1 MKLEC
6 NTVFHSRAGSKR
18 KVDNR
23 GDGRKL
29 EKWTS
34 SALLKQKRL
43 ARIINFG
50 ENRNQPSLN
59 PRIPHLEM
67 IASLLSRE
75 GAHTG
80 RGRRSASSF
89 DAKFKQGKA
98 DVLLL
103 ALKITLLLKS
113 FSNGNGDEIFSY
125 KTTSRFFKLCCDNS
139 SSHKMSNGWKFLWIS
154 FLGTTP

>member
-6 NTVFHSRAGSKR
+6 NTAFHSRARSKR
-18 KVDNR
+18 KVHSGGN
-23 GDGRKL
+23 GRNL
-29 EKWTS
+29 EKWNS

-50 ENRNQPSLN
+50 ENWNQPWLN

-67 IASLLSRE
+67 IASLLNRE

-80 RGRRSASSF
+80 RGRRSAAYF
-89 DAKFKQGKA
+89 GAKFKQGKA

-103 ALKITLLLKS
+103 ELSVMLLLKGTLRS
-113 FSNGNGDEIFSY
+113 DNGDVHENVAE
-125 KTTSRFFKLCCDNS
+125 K
-139 SSHKMSNGWKFLWIS
+139 
-154 FLGTTP
+154 

>member
-1 MKLEC
+1 M
-6 NTVFHSRAGSKR
+6 
-18 KVDNR
+18 
-23 GDGRKL
+23 
-29 EKWTS
+29 
-34 SALLKQKRL
+34 LKQKRL

-50 ENRNQPSLN
+50 ENRNQLPLN

-67 IASLLSRE
+67 IASLVSRE

-89 DAKFKQGKA
+89 GAKFKQGKA

-125 KTTSRFFKLCCDNS
+125 KTTSRFFKLCCDSS
-139 SSHKMSNGWKFLWIS
+139 SSHKMSNG
-154 FLGTTP
+154 

>member
-1 MKLEC
+1 M
-6 NTVFHSRAGSKR
+6 
-18 KVDNR
+18 
-23 GDGRKL
+23 
-29 EKWTS
+29 
-34 SALLKQKRL
+34 
-43 ARIINFG
+43 INFG
-50 ENRNQPSLN
+50 ENRNQLSLN
-59 PRIPHLEM
+59 PRILHLEM
-67 IASLLSRE
+67 IASLVSRE

-89 DAKFKQGKA
+89 AKFKQGKA

-139 SSHKMSNGWKFLWIS
+139 SSHKMSNG
-154 FLGTTP
+154 